1 MAAQSS
7 GNPTGTK
14 WDDNAHCVIA
24 EFSTGRKVS
33 VHFNEDEV
41 LAGAPDGIAK
51 KTEVQR
57 LIRHY
62 RENGTAAQLLAI
74 EQVDSWHHLDRR
86 NVDVMRMIVNFVG
99 SVGWDVV
106 HAEIGRRLNRGDTSL
121 NGSTAEPVAAEPTE
135 PTEPTEPAEPV
146 SGSTAP
152 AEPTEPAAAEPA
164 AAPSPLDA
172 LEQRVRE
179 IADEQIDRA
188 DIGLSAD
195 ELQSIIGDVLA
206 EAVANIQTRP
216 KTIEIVTKEPR
227 PIQSLNTDKLHKDF
241 DEVLKQVAKS
251 EGLGVYLV
259 GPAGTGKT
267 YLCKQV
273 AEALGLALHTVSMG
287 AAMTASAFFGYKQPT
302 NGEYVSTPVRDWY
315 QNGGILLLDEV
326 DAGHPGMLVVLNK
339 LLSDNAGS
347 VHPFPDGDVVKH
359 DDCLVVA
366 TANTF
371 GTGPD
376 RMYVGRNA
384 LDAATISRFA
394 YTHDL
399 LPDTELEAA
408 LGAANC
414 VQYGGTEEQGRDWA
428 ALVDRARQAAYD
440 SKLPVVIGQRDVI
453 AGARWIADP
462 EESMQSAAKITFLA
476 RLNEQQLTTSGIKE
490 LV

>member
-1 MAAQSS
+1 MAAQAS
-7 GNPTGTK
+7 GNPTGIK
-14 WDDNAHCVIA
+14 WDSEHHFAVA

-33 VHFNEDEV
+33 VHFKADDV
-41 LAGAPDGIAK
+41 FAVAPDGQAK

-62 RENGTAAQLLAI
+62 RESGTAKQLLAL
-74 EQVDSWHHLDRR
+74 EQVDAWQHLDRF
-86 NVDVMRMIVNFVG
+86 NVDVMRMIVNFVA
-99 SVGWDVV
+99 SVDCDDD
-106 HAEIGRRLNRGDTSL
+106 HAFIGKALARVTGGGNPVPASMANGQTEPIKATSGPAEPL
-121 NGSTAEPVAAEPTE
+121 NGSA
-135 PTEPTEPAEPV
+135 EPTEPAEP
-146 SGSTAP
+146 
-152 AEPTEPAAAEPA
+152 

-206 EAVANIQTRP
+206 EAVANIQTQP

-241 DEVLKQVAKS
+241 GQVVKQVAKS

-273 AEALGLALHTVSMG
+273 ADALSLDLHPVSMG

-302 NGEYVSTPVRDWY
+302 DGEYVSTPVREWY

-339 LLSDNAGS
+339 LLSDDAGS
-347 VHPFPDGDVVKH
+347 VHPFPDGEVVKH

-384 LDAATISRFA
+384 LDAATLSRFA
-394 YTHDL
+394 FTHEL

-408 LGAANC
+408 LGAASC
-414 VQYGGTEEQGRDWA
+414 VQYGGTEEQGREWA

-440 SKLPVVIGQRDVI
+440 AKLPVVIGQRDVI
-453 AGARWIADP
+453 GGARWIADP
-462 EESMQSAAKITFLA
+462 EESMQSAAELTFLA
-476 RLNEQQLTTSGIKE
+476 GLNEQQLTTSGIKD